1 LVASPLDRDMEKVDI
16 DALDRWEHPMPDTPG
31 PHRIGD
37 ALGATDVAI
46 NYYDLAPGEGLS
58 GGPHTHM
65 DQEEIFVVLSGHVAF
80 EVGEA
85 DEAVPIGEG
94 GSIRFAPGEVQHGY
108 NDGDGPAEVLAIG
121 APADSEDVRSP
132 GACPACGAE
141 VLLEVEVPEDGGG
154 LRVTCPECGETTD
167 V

>member
-1 LVASPLDRDMEKVDI
+1 MEKVDI
-16 DALDRWEHPMPDTPG
+16 HDLDRWDHPMPETPG

-37 ALGATDVAI
+37 ALGATDVAL

-65 DQEEIFVVLSGHVAF
+65 DQEELFLVLSGHLAF
-80 EVGEA
+80 ECEDHEDELPLGEGEA
-85 DEAVPIGEG
+85 
-94 GSIRFAPGEVQHGY
+94 IRFAPGEVQHGY
-108 NDGDGPAEVLAIG
+108 NDGDEPAEVLAIG

-132 GACPACGAE
+132 GACPACGEE
-141 VLLEVEVPEDGGG
+141 VLLEVDVPEEGG
-154 LRVTCPECGETTD
+154 LRVTCPECGETTE

>member
-1 LVASPLDRDMEKVDI
+1 MERVDVTE
-16 DALDRWEHPMPDTPG
+16 LDRWDHPMPDTPG

-65 DQEEIFVVLSGHVAF
+65 DQEEMFVVLEGHLAF
-80 EVGEA
+80 EVYGTPDEATGDRKEEVPLGPGEA
-85 DEAVPIGEG
+85 
-94 GSIRFAPGEVQHGY
+94 IRFAPGEVQHGY

-121 APADSEDVRSP
+121 APADSEDVRTP
-132 GACPACGAE
+132 GECPACGAS
-141 VLLEVEVPEDGGG
+141 VLLEVDQSEDESGFS
-154 LRVTCPECGETTD
+154 VTCPDCGTTTD
-167 V
+167 L